1 MIKIK
6 MFTFSSTII
15 DTKYLPGIHSLLYV
29 TNNDAAFCQF
39 NPEPMYYF
47 EL

>member
-15 DTKYLPGIHSLLYV
+15 DTKYLPGRHSLLYV
-29 TNNDAAFCQF
+29 TNTGAGFYKF
-39 NPEPMYYF
+39 SPEPVYSF
-47 EL
+47 GL